1 MYPPN
6 CKSEEAKSTPKVE
19 SLEQYELIE
28 EIQDVTILCNH
39 CKRTKNNNIS
49 CLGMC
54 VADNEY

>member
-1 MYPPN
+1 MNPPN
-6 CKSEEAKSTPKVE
+6 GKPAEAKSTPQVE

-28 EIQDVTILCNH
+28 EINDVNILCNH